1 MCWFDGSARFYLNA
15 HKWLKY
21 RYVFSE
27 WLQLKG
33 SMPQGSWLGPLTFI
47 ILINSLTANCL
58 LHKYF
63 DDTTLSEFVR
73 CGELSIMDQ
82 HIADVISWSQANSM
96 NINWKKI
103 RNVNDQYTE

>member
-1 MCWFDGSARFYLNA
+1 MLVRWVCSFLSQHTQRVKLSD
-15 HKWLKY
+15 
-21 RYVFSE
+21 VFSE

-82 HIADVISWSQANSM
+82 HIADVISWSQANLM
-96 NINWKKI
+96 NINWKRPK
-103 RNVNDQYTE
+103 RCVSAR